1 MKSLASTSATRPR
14 VCKAML
20 PTPSNASVV
29 TGSNR
34 WRNRI
39 SQSAS
44 SAERPGVQAQQTGNS
59 GQCTANRASNSS
71 PTQKVGREASR

>member
-1 MKSLASTSATRPR
+1 M
-14 VCKAML
+14 
-20 PTPSNASVV
+20 V